1 MIIKVKFPARKVLKS
16 YKPNPSNLLTVPVSY
31 SYSSKLGNGYCFE
44 IGFEEYVLAINW
56 EKHNRKVKSKKK
68 VKKMWNGVQVTTTVR
83 TYEPAYW
90 VAYYYKIPV
99 SFLVATGL
107 KVEQGNKNF
116 KLVKSK

>member
-1 MIIKVKFPARKVLKS
+1 MIIKVKFPAQKVVKS
-16 YKPNPSNLLTVPVSY
+16 YKANANDLLTVYVSY
-31 SYSSKLGNGYCFE
+31 SYSSKLGNGYRFKS
-44 IGFEEYVLAINW
+44 GSEEYVLAINW

-83 TYEPAYW
+83 KYEPAYW
-90 VAYYYKIPV
+90 VSYYYKIPV